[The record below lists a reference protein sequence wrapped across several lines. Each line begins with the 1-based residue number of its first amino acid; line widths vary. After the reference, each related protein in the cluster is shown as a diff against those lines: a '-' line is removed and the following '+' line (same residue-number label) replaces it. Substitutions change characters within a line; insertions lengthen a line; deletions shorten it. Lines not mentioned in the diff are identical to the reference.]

1 MAESVFSRVRKSCST
16 NAMTRPEILDMA
28 GSGIPDTSSRKKRRR
43 RTQAIANL
51 FEINRIVFNCDFLQC
66 VFNIMN
72 SA

>member
-1 MAESVFSRVRKSCST
+1 
-16 NAMTRPEILDMA
+16 MTRPEILDMA
-28 GSGIPDTSSRKKRRR
+28 GSGIPYTASRKKRRR
-43 RTQAIANL
+43 RTQAIGNL